1 MNGSKQ
7 RARTG
12 AGWREPILRHFT
24 PEIAAA
30 SRLTIVA
37 DPDLLLTEQEILDAL
52 RSRGY
57 DLIPFDDHVAFRF
70 AYESLYRQLWDRGE
84 KTNLVVVLR
93 TPRDD
98 LDALPYD
105 LLEQARRHERCLSFT
120 IAALFPNLDPNIVAQ
135 LERSD
140 FDVLYKA
147 QEEQAPGQLGVNAT
161 KDFILRHV
169 FKVAPELIER
179 PADLLHVLL
188 RRHYRGV
195 RFPTE
200 LDERFVHQLRQSG
213 RWTDWP
219 LEQIVPS
226 CAAFLDFLQER
237 WPIFLRSRVASH
249 DSRVGEPETP
259 YELRFEGP
267 ADIPFDHDDVR
278 IYIDNL
284 FLEGYLEPTAAVE
297 ASQVPAPWML
307 VGVVGADMGGDGAE
321 RFKRLL
327 GRLKDEL
334 PGRDASHRGWADYA
348 RVWAEWA
355 ALRWELGNDPTGTSR
370 DDWETLHDAIEASF
384 ASWMT
389 DHFAS
394 LHNLSFV
401 QRPAMVHHVP
411 HYIARRFTATG
422 AGAPGAK
429 RARHALVVV
438 DGLALDQWVPL
449 RAALREQLGPDTV
462 IEEDASFAWVPTL
475 TGVSRQSIFA
485 GEPPFFFGSTLG
497 STHKEKSH
505 WQRFWEERGAQL
517 LEIGYACQKKQEPDE
532 TFLERGMALS
542 SHPKMRLLGLVV
554 GTVDQSMHGLVTG
567 TSGLHSI
574 IRDWAKSGTFG
585 RLIGGLLDDG
595 FEVFIT
601 ADHGNIAGS
610 GIGKPNVGAIA
621 DERGERVHVFVDDR
635 TREKVRA
642 EFPESLPWPQIGL
655 PEAYRPLLA
664 PGRTAFIH
672 EGKTTVAHGGIAMEE
687 VIVPFV
693 RVERGGS

>member
-1 MNGSKQ
+1 VSGSEPQ
-7 RARTG
+7 AQTG
-12 AGWREPILRHFT
+12 VGWREPILRHFT

-70 AYESLYRQLWDRGE
+70 AYESRYRQLWDRGE

-105 LLEQARRHERCLSFT
+105 LLEQARRLDRCLSFT
-120 IAALFPNLDPNIVAQ
+120 IAALFPNLVPNIVAQ
-135 LERSD
+135 LDRSD

-147 QEEQAPGQLGVNAT
+147 QHEQAPGQLGINAT

-169 FKVAPELIER
+169 FKVAPELIEK

-188 RRHYRGV
+188 RRHYRGL
-195 RFPTE
+195 RFPAE
-200 LDERFVHQLRQSG
+200 LDERFVHLLRQSG
-213 RWTDWP
+213 RWGEWP

-226 CAAFLDFLQER
+226 RAAFLGFLQER
-237 WPIFLRSRVASH
+237 WPIFLSRVSGRAGSAIA
-249 DSRVGEPETP
+249 EPGTT
-259 YELRFEGP
+259 YVLRFGGP

-278 IYIDNL
+278 IYVDNL
-284 FLEGYLEPTAAVE
+284 FLEGHLEPTDAVP
-297 ASQVPAPWML
+297 ASEVPAPWML
-307 VGVVGADMGGDGAE
+307 VGIVGADARVDDTR
-321 RFKRLL
+321 RFERLL
-327 GRLKDEL
+327 TRLEDEL
-334 PGRDASHRGWADYA
+334 PGREASHRAWADYA

-355 ALRWELGNDPTGTSR
+355 ALRWALGDDPTARSCR
-370 DDWETLHDAIEASF
+370 DWEAIHDAIEASF
-384 ASWMT
+384 AAWMT

-394 LHNLSFV
+394 LHNLSFA

-411 HYIARRFTATG
+411 HHIARRFTPTG
-422 AGAPGAK
+422 AGAPGT
-429 RARHALVVV
+429 RMTRHALIVV
-438 DGLALDQWVPL
+438 DGLALDQWVVL
-449 RAALREQLGPDTV
+449 RTVLREQLGPDAV
-462 IEEDASFAWVPTL
+462 LEEDASFAWVPTL

-485 GEPPFFFGSTLG
+485 GEPPFFFGTTLG
-497 STHKEKSH
+497 STHRERSH
-505 WQRFWEERGAQL
+505 WQRFWEERGARR
-517 LEIGYACQKKQEPDE
+517 LEIGYTCQRKQEPDE
-532 TFLERGMALS
+532 TFLERVRELS

-554 GTVDQSMHGLVTG
+554 GTVDQSMHGVVTG

-574 IRDWAKSGTFG
+574 VRDWARSGAFA
-585 RLIGGLLDDG
+585 RLLGALFDDG
-595 FEVFIT
+595 YEVFIT
-601 ADHGNIAGS
+601 ADHGNITGS
-610 GIGKPNVGAIA
+610 GIGKPNVGAVA

-635 TREKVRA
+635 TREQVRA
-642 EFPESLPWPQIGL
+642 EFPGSLPWPQIGL
-655 PEAYRPLLA
+655 PESYRALLA
-664 PGRTAFIH
+664 PGRSAFIS

-693 RVERGGS
+693 KMERGGP